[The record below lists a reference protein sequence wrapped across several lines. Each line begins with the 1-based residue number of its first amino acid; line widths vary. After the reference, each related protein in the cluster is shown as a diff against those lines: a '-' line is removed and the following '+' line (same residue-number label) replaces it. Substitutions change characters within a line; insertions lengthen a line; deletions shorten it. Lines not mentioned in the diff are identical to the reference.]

1 MYKKPVG
8 QEQSKIHISIM
19 YTGVPYLDA
28 VIQFAK
34 PSYKA
39 AGVKFRSDG
48 ISLYQA
54 LNREIHCSSIRA
66 VDYKTPF
73 EGVFA
78 LFNAAGITRGTAAD
92 GSDFDGKFLKLD
104 ASVITCDLHDVC
116 PSLQVKFNRVL
127 FTFEALGA
135 CVFNSYPLG
144 MWTDQT

>member
-1 MYKKPVG
+1 MYKKPAG
-8 QEQSKIHISIM
+8 QEQSKIHTNIM
-19 YTGVPYLDA
+19 YMGIPCLDA

-39 AGVKFRSDG
+39 AGVKFRPDG

-54 LNREIHCSSIRA
+54 LNWEIHCSSIRA

-78 LFNAAGITRGTAAD
+78 LLNAAGITRGTVSD
-92 GSDFDGKFLKLD
+92 GSDLDGKFLKLD

-135 CVFNSYPLG
+135 CVSNSYPLG
-144 MWTDQT
+144 MWPD